1 MFSKVDIVTTGRS
14 GSFKRSLF
22 SFFHTDFDEY
32 DKCKRNL
39 DLIYDIIAAYL
50 KIKSKRQ
57 RFEEGEISS
66 MFEKTTIS

>member
-1 MFSKVDIVTTGRS
+1 MEIDALKGWYCDNWRS

-39 DLIYDIIAAYL
+39 DLIYDIIAADL
-50 KIKSKRQ
+50 KIKCKWQ
-57 RFEEGEISS
+57 RFEEGEI
-66 MFEKTTIS
+66 

>member
-1 MFSKVDIVTTGRS
+1 MTTGRS

-39 DLIYDIIAAYL
+39 DLIYDIIAADI
-50 KIKSKRQ
+50 KIKCKWQ
-57 RFEEGEISS
+57 RFEEGEI
-66 MFEKTTIS
+66 